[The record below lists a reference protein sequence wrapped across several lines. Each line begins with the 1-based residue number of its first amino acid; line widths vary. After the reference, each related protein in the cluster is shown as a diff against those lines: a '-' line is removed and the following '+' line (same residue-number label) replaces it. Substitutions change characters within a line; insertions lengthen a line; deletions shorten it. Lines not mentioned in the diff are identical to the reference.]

1 MEAKDVFTL
10 LRIAF
15 RAGTKSYPVSR
26 VTICALCDSTLR
38 RSAQRFAP
46 LQKSRR
52 NHRSYVW
59 TEALS
64 GMIVAP
70 A

>member
-10 LRIAF
+10 LRIAVL
-15 RAGTKSYPVSR
+15 ADTKIYPVSC
-26 VTICALCDSTLR
+26 VTICAICDSKLSWST
-38 RSAQRFAP
+38 QRFAP
-46 LQKSRR
+46 LQKSRQ
-52 NHRSYVW
+52 NHRSNVW